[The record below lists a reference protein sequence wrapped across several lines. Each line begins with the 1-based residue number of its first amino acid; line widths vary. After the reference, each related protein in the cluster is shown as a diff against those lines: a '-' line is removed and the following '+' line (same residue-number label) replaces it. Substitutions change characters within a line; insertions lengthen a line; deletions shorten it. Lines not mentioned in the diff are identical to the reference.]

1 MRVQN
6 NLLSWAVVMGLAG
19 YRATTAPRLL
29 AVHSRR
35 TKTPF
40 PRGRK
45 RRMELVP
52 VCFPTAGAGRA
63 ALPPVLSSLGA
74 LRILPADYDTG
85 LTVV

>member
-1 MRVQN
+1 MRIQN

-19 YRATTAPRLL
+19 YRATTAPGLP
-29 AVHSRR
+29 AIDSRR
-35 TKTPF
+35 AKTPF

-45 RRMELVP
+45 RRFELVP

-74 LRILPADYDTG
+74 MRILPADYDAG
-85 LTVV
+85 LTAI

>member
-1 MRVQN
+1 
-6 NLLSWAVVMGLAG
+6 
-19 YRATTAPRLL
+19 
-29 AVHSRR
+29 
-35 TKTPF
+35 
-40 PRGRK
+40 
-45 RRMELVP
+45 MELVP